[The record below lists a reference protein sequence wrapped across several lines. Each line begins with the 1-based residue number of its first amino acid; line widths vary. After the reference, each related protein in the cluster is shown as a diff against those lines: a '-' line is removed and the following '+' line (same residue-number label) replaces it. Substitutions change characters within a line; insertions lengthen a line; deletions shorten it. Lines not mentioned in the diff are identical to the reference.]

1 MIRLLILVVSGV
13 AIGFLLIK
21 LLSKKPGHDDT
32 DGEVIDAKTETGP
45 ASLLPVLLLG
55 TVLAGI
61 VLFIL
66 PRFGISLMG
75 LLQKALA
82 FLPLIRGFLPF

>member
-32 DGEVIDAKTETGP
+32 DGEVIDAKTETG
-45 ASLLPVLLLG
+45 
-55 TVLAGI
+55 
-61 VLFIL
+61 
-66 PRFGISLMG
+66 
-75 LLQKALA
+75 
-82 FLPLIRGFLPF
+82 